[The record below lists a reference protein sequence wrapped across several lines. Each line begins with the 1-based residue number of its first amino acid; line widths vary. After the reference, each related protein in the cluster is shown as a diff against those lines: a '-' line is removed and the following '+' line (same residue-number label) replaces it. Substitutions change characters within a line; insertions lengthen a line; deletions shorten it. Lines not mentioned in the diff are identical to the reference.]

1 MNLVKSGLKQWNSG
15 SRTLLAGA
23 VCFVLLGAILS
34 IPANK
39 AFAQDDGRA
48 AAQEG
53 PAAGNN
59 DATSDQAVGVERVE
73 DGVVA
78 NVESEGI
85 NIFSL
90 IVQGGA
96 FTIPI
101 GLMSLVTVTFVIE
114 RSMALRRDRVI
125 PANLVA
131 ELGLLAEEQGQFDP
145 RAAYR
150 LCQRYPSAAASVI
163 RAMLVKVGR
172 PQSEVDRSTTEA
184 SEREAD
190 RLYSNVRWLNLAAT
204 VTPLMGLLGTVWG
217 MIQAFHD
224 TTGLPQ
230 GVNKADFLAEGIYV
244 ALVTTLCGLIVA
256 IPAAVFSHY
265 LEGKL
270 QRLFHEVEELLFSLM
285 PQIERFEGRMRFTS
299 VENGEDESEE

>member
-1 MNLVKSGLKQWNSG
+1 MSRESFKLNRVK
-15 SRTLLAGA
+15 RVATAVLAI
-23 VCFVLLGAILS
+23 VLMTMAWS
-34 IPANK
+34 IPAHVL
-39 AFAQDDGRA
+39 R
-48 AAQEG
+48 AQENSAG
-53 PAAGNN
+53 PTAGS
-59 DATSDQAVGVERVE
+59 DSTSDQAVGVEVTE
-73 DGVVA
+73 DGVVDNLEA
-78 NVESEGI
+78 EGI

-101 GLMSLVTVTFVIE
+101 GLMSLVTVTFIIE

-125 PANLVA
+125 PGMLVA

-172 PQSEVDRSTTEA
+172 PQAEVDRSTTEA

-190 RLYSNVRWLNLAAT
+190 RLYSNVRWLNLAAA

-244 ALVTTLCGLIVA
+244 ALVTTLCGLLVA

-270 QRLFHEVEELLFSLM
+270 QRLFHEVDELLFSLM
-285 PQIERFEGRMRFTS
+285 PQIERFEGRMRFTN
-299 VENGEDESEE
+299 VDEAEASEESAES

>member
-1 MNLVKSGLKQWNSG
+1 MSRESFKLNRVK
-15 SRTLLAGA
+15 RVATAVLAI
-23 VCFVLLGAILS
+23 VLMTMAWS
-34 IPANK
+34 IPAHVL
-39 AFAQDDGRA
+39 R
-48 AAQEG
+48 AQENSAG
-53 PAAGNN
+53 PTAGT
-59 DATSDQAVGVERVE
+59 DATSDQAVGVEVTE
-73 DGVVA
+73 DGVVDNLEA
-78 NVESEGI
+78 EGI

-125 PANLVA
+125 PGMLVA
-131 ELGLLAEEQGQFDP
+131 ELGLIAEEQGQFDP

-172 PQSEVDRSTTEA
+172 PQAEVDRSTTEA

-190 RLYSNVRWLNLAAT
+190 RLYSNVRWLNLAAA

-244 ALVTTLCGLIVA
+244 ALVTTLCGLLVA

-270 QRLFHEVEELLFSLM
+270 QRLFHEVDELLFSLM
-285 PQIERFEGRMRFTS
+285 PQIERFEGRMRFTN
-299 VENGEDESEE
+299 VDEAEASEESAES

>member
-1 MNLVKSGLKQWNSG
+1 MNLVKSGLKQWNFG
-15 SRTLLAGA
+15 SRMLLAGA
-23 VCFVLLGAILS
+23 VFCVLLGAILS

-73 DGVVA
+73 DGVVD

-184 SEREAD
+184 SEREA
-190 RLYSNVRWLNLAAT
+190 
-204 VTPLMGLLGTVWG
+204 
-217 MIQAFHD
+217 
-224 TTGLPQ
+224 
-230 GVNKADFLAEGIYV
+230 
-244 ALVTTLCGLIVA
+244 
-256 IPAAVFSHY
+256 
-265 LEGKL
+265 
-270 QRLFHEVEELLFSLM
+270 
-285 PQIERFEGRMRFTS
+285 
-299 VENGEDESEE
+299 

>member
-1 MNLVKSGLKQWNSG
+1 MKSGLKQWNSG
-15 SRTLLAGA
+15 GKTLLVGA
-23 VCFVLLGAILS
+23 VCGVLILGASLS
-34 IPANK
+34 LPANK
-39 AFAQDDGRA
+39 AFAQADARA
-48 AAQEG
+48 SAQEG
-53 PAAGNN
+53 PAAGN
-59 DATSDQAVGVERVE
+59 DVTSDQAVGVERVE
-73 DGVVA
+73 DGVVE

-125 PANLVA
+125 PASLVA

-150 LCQRYPSAAASVI
+150 LCQRYPSAAPSVI

-190 RLYSNVRWLNLAAT
+190 RLYSNVRWLNLAAA

-270 QRLFHEVEELLFSLM
+270 QRLFHEVDELLFSLM

-299 VENGEDESEE
+299 VENDEEESEE

>member
-1 MNLVKSGLKQWNSG
+1 MSRESFKLNRVKRVATAIS
-15 SRTLLAGA
+15 AI
-23 VCFVLLGAILS
+23 VLMTMAWS
-34 IPANK
+34 IPAHVL
-39 AFAQDDGRA
+39 R
-48 AAQEG
+48 AQENSAG
-53 PAAGNN
+53 PTAGS
-59 DATSDQAVGVERVE
+59 DATSDQAVGVEVTE
-73 DGVVA
+73 DGVVDNLEA
-78 NVESEGI
+78 EGI

-125 PANLVA
+125 PGMLVA

-150 LCQRYPSAAASVI
+150 LCQRYPSAAASVL

-172 PQSEVDRSTTEA
+172 PQAEVDRSTTEA
-184 SEREAD
+184 SEREAA
-190 RLYSNVRWLNLAAT
+190 RLYSNVRWLNLAAA

-244 ALVTTLCGLIVA
+244 ALVTTLCGLLVA

-270 QRLFHEVEELLFSLM
+270 QRLFHEVDELLFSLM
-285 PQIERFEGRMRFTS
+285 PQIERFEGRMRFTN
-299 VENGEDESEE
+299 VDEAEASEESAES

>member
-15 SRTLLAGA
+15 VKTLLVGA
-23 VCFVLLGAILS
+23 VCGVLILGASLS
-34 IPANK
+34 LSANK
-39 AFAQDDGRA
+39 AFAQDDARA
-48 AAQEG
+48 SAQEG
-53 PAAGNN
+53 PAAGN

-73 DGVVA
+73 DGVVENLEA
-78 NVESEGI
+78 EGI

-125 PANLVA
+125 PVSLVA

-190 RLYSNVRWLNLAAT
+190 RLYANVRWLNLAAA

-270 QRLFHEVEELLFSLM
+270 QRLFHEVDELLFSLM

-299 VENGEDESEE
+299 VENDEEESEE